1 MWPGA
6 GADGGGV
13 VQDRI
18 GPALRQAR
26 LQRKLSLRSAASAA
40 GISASLLSQVETGKS
55 QPSVSTLY
63 ALVSHMGISLDELLG
78 IGGGRSDQ
86 GVSAATTPS
95 APAEYRASGP
105 SSDVVQRAADNPVLE
120 MANDVRWEKLA
131 VGGRSDVD
139 ALLVTYDPGAA
150 SSVDRKLMR
159 HSGTEYAYLLSGEL
173 TLLLDFDRHLITA
186 GDSLCFD
193 STRPHMYVNQGAEPA
208 RGVWF
213 VSGRHDLDH
222 TREWVASQLGN
233 PEGRPLPRPS
243 NAVEA
248 LDLLRT
254 ADPVPAPSADAVR
267 GTDAELGQ
275 RPDAT
280 GH

>member
-1 MWPGA
+1 M
-6 GADGGGV
+6 
-13 VQDRI
+13 QDKI

-78 IGGGRSDQ
+78 IGGDRSDQ
-86 GVSAATTPS
+86 EVSAATAPS
-95 APAEYRASGP
+95 APAEDRASRP

-120 MANDVRWEKLA
+120 MANGVRWERLA
-131 VGGRSDVD
+131 IGGRSDVD
-139 ALLVTYDPGAA
+139 ALLVTYEPGAA

-159 HSGTEYAYLLSGEL
+159 HSGTEHAYLLSGEL
-173 TLLLDFDRHLITA
+173 TLLLDFERHLITV
-186 GDSLCFD
+186 GDSVCFD

-213 VSGRHDLDH
+213 VSGRNDLDH
-222 TREWVASQLGN
+222 TREWVASQLGDHVG
-233 PEGRPLPRPS
+233 ESSSRPS

-248 LDLLRT
+248 ADLLRT
-254 ADPVPAPSADAVR
+254 ADPVPAPSSAAAAR
-267 GTDAELGQ
+267 GTDAESGQ
-275 RPDAT
+275 LPDAT
-280 GH
+280 GR